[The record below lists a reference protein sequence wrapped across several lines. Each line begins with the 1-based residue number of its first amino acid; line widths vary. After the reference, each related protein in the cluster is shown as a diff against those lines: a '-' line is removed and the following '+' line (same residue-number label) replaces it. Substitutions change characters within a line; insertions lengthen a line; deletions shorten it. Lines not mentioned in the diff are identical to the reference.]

1 MQQKVNQCFYCQ
13 IIYLSYLSKFIEKEI
28 GLEQFQSQFPAAQI
42 GCLKWLV
49 VSKEN
54 FNVDPN
60 KTEKQSQSVI
70 FKRLCSAFFSRTQTE
85 IIEPQSQIPR
95 NPLIKSICCIFRS
108 VCGSFIL
115 SLWVMHKSMYRSS
128 DFSFANVL
136 LIHSRTTSLTLPKK

>member
-60 KTEKQSQSVI
+60 
-70 FKRLCSAFFSRTQTE
+70 
-85 IIEPQSQIPR
+85 
-95 NPLIKSICCIFRS
+95 
-108 VCGSFIL
+108 
-115 SLWVMHKSMYRSS
+115 
-128 DFSFANVL
+128 
-136 LIHSRTTSLTLPKK
+136 